1 MTDRLATYLCIEC
14 PLGCRLEVEEHDD
27 GLEVR
32 GFSCKRGDQYARQEH
47 VDPRRTVTTTV
58 AISGAR
64 WPRLPVRTT
73 APVPKGRVRE
83 VCHALRAVHLHA
95 PVALGEVVT
104 RDVCGLGVDV
114 VATRDLDLA
123 AGRG

>member
-1 MTDRLATYLCIEC
+1 MTDRLATYLCTEC

-83 VCHALRAVHLHA
+83 VCNELRAVHLRA
-95 PVALGEVVT
+95 PVALGDVVT

-114 VATRDLDLA
+114 VATRDLDGG
-123 AGRG
+123 AGLI

>member
-47 VDPRRTVTTTV
+47 ADPRRTVTTTV

-73 APVPKGRVRE
+73 RAVPKPRARD
-83 VCHALRAVHLHA
+83 VCRALRAVHVNA
-95 PVALGEVVT
+95 PVALGQVIV
-104 RDVCGLGVDV
+104 RDVLGLGVDV
-114 VATRDLDLA
+114 VATRDLA
-123 AGRG
+123 AETRQA